1 MFWKVYIL
9 TNSWITTFNL
19 LNTEYNTYLNWNTHI
34 RRTFLTG
41 VGELVSLSQDHNLV
55 TSSSNHQNLLIPYLS
70 SVINPIFT
78 LKLTF
83 LQSDSLLTSFAY
95 IYPYKHVK
103 TWNMSFLLRKSVIF
117 RLKMA
122 FFTRDFSNSS
132 KLHFGSQNWGF
143 RIQLIGCYQNTIT
156 LT

>member
-1 MFWKVYIL
+1 MNTEYTSV
-9 TNSWITTFNL
+9 ITTFNL
-19 LNTEYNTYLNWNTHI
+19 LNTEYILIWTEIPIHDL
-34 RRTFLTG
+34 LTG
-41 VGELVSLSQDHNLV
+41 VESRYLFHRIT
-55 TSSSNHQNLLIPYLS
+55 TSSSAPPQQYLLISYLS

-95 IYPYKHVK
+95 IYPYKHVH
-103 TWNMSFLLRKSVIF
+103 TWNMPFLLRKSVIF

-143 RIQLIGCYQNTIT
+143 RVHS
-156 LT
+156 